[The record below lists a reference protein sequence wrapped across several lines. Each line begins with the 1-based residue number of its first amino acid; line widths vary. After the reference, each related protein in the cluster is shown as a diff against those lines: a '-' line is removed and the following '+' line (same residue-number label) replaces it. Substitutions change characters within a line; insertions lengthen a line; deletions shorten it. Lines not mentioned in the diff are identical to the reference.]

1 MIYAAFILLIVAV
14 YLVARWTVIRMKR
27 EDYVDHR
34 RPVKEWLIK
43 AASGLPAVVIFWL
56 VSNFPVTNWV
66 RLFSAIFFCAAWYFL
81 LFDSVIGV
89 MLQKGIFY
97 KGTVWAGRAKTAS
110 IPFVVKA
117 TICIISTYL
126 YFIS

>member
-1 MIYAAFILLIVAV
+1 MIYAAFILLIAAV

-43 AASGLPAVVIFWL
+43 AASGLPAVVILWL
-56 VSNFPVTNWV
+56 VSNLPVTNWV
-66 RLFSAIFFCAAWYFL
+66 RLFSASFMCAAWYFL

-89 MLQKGIFY
+89 MLHKGIFY
-97 KGTVWAGRAKTAS
+97 KGTVWAGRA
-110 IPFVVKA
+110 
-117 TICIISTYL
+117 
-126 YFIS
+126 